1 MRRELGIYVNQISA
15 DFEEFIEK
23 ASVAGF
29 KYLATQD
36 SIEWLSLSKAER
48 RKKIAETK
56 KLCEKYSLKFIA
68 HHSNPILLPSLN
80 VEESFCYLR
89 NLVEEISN
97 WEISFYVLH
106 HRSIQGIANPWT
118 IIENVGKEKFDR
130 ATVEV
135 LKRICDYAAR
145 FKISLALENL
155 PYPYAKSVDDILEVI
170 DMVNRENLGICF
182 DSGHSHIAT
191 DSVYEELEKAG
202 KKLLTTHFHDNRGN
216 NGEIVDEVNVSNYDL
231 HLVPGLGIIDWISV
245 NEILDKIHYT
255 YPVVFEGI
263 RGIENH
269 GKLLE
274 IVVMLWRSFENLITE
289 AKNE

>member
-1 MRRELGIYVNQISA
+1 VKRELGIYVNQISA
-15 DFEEFIEK
+15 DFEDFVK
-23 ASVAGF
+23 QASSAGF

-36 SIEWLSLSKAER
+36 SIEWFSLSKEER
-48 RKKIAETK
+48 RKKIAQTK
-56 KLCEKYSLKFIA
+56 KLGEKCGLKFIA

-80 VEESFCYLR
+80 VDESFCYLR

-118 IIENVGKEKFDR
+118 IIKNVGKEKFDKL
-130 ATVEV
+130 TVEV

-145 FKISLALENL
+145 FNISLALENL
-155 PYPYAKSVDDILEVI
+155 PYPYAKSVDDILEVTE
-170 DMVNRENLGICF
+170 MVNRENLGICF
-182 DSGHSHIAT
+182 DSGHSYIAT

-216 NGEIVDEVNVSNYDL
+216 NGKVVDDNNISIYDL

-245 NEILDKIHYT
+245 NEVLDKIDYT

-269 GKLLE
+269 GQLLE
-274 IVVMLWRSFENLITE
+274 IVVKLWRSFENLMTE
-289 AKNE
+289 GKNE